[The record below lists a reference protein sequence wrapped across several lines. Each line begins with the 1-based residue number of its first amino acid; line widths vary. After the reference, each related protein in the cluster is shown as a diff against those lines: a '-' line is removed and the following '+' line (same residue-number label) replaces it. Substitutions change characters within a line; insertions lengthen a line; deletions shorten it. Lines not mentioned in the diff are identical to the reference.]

1 MKVKNFKLY
10 LPAYLVFMSS
20 AETLITGIEYKIRK
34 LIGLNES
41 LRAENKQLKTE
52 AEGLRSEVEQLKLRI
67 NELQQQQITLK
78 LAKTLN
84 KEEKKT
90 EVKLKI
96 NELVREIDHCIGLLN
111 K

>member
-1 MKVKNFKLY
+1 M
-10 LPAYLVFMSS
+10 FMSS
-20 AETLITGIEYKIRK
+20 AEILITGIEYKIRK
-34 LIGLNES
+34 LIGLNET
-41 LRAENKQLKTE
+41 LKAENNQLKTE
-52 AEGLRSEVEQLKLRI
+52 AEGLRSEVEQLRLKI

-90 EVKLKI
+90 VKLKI